1 MAVETILLETMPI
14 NGQMTPRSVK
24 IQMAT
29 DMATMPPAPTPMHSL
44 TMAHNGQTVTVTV
57 GVTILAATIQMHSLT
72 ITHSNR
78 ILTVTDTETI
88 PTVPTPI
95 SAPTVHL
102 ERLWT
107 ATVAQSL
114 NSMTTTMA

>member
-1 MAVETILLETMPI
+1 MPI
-14 NGQMTPRSVK
+14 NGHMTLRSVK
-24 IQMAT
+24 IQMGT
-29 DMATMPPAPTPMHSL
+29 DMVTMPPEPTPMHSL
-44 TMAHNGQTVTVTV
+44 TMGRNGQIVTVTV

-78 ILTVTDTETI
+78 IRTVTDTETT
-88 PTVPTPI
+88 PTVSTPT